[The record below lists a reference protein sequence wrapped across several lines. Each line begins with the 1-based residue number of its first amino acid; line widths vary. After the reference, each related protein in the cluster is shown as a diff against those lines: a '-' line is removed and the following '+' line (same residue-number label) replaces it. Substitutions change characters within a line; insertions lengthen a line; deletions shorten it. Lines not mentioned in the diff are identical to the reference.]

1 MLTTEA
7 LVAEKL
13 KEEKQIPPMPSNAGG
28 YGSEMM

>member
-1 MLTTEA
+1 MLTTKA

-13 KEEKQIPPMPSNAGG
+13 KEEKQIPPMPPGADG